1 MELKQK
7 KESMDYQLQLAMSTL
22 EERQEEVLRLNESK
36 ETLQKK
42 LDEDISKIVALR
54 SSLSEG
60 TFNMETLEH
69 QIYELSIQNLNLREY
84 KERLIELISEMVKS
98 SQQGEP
104 TAAMLAI
111 LKSIPEDKT
120 RQRLETILIPKPGS
134 VN

>member
-1 MELKQK
+1 LELKQK